1 MNNIKRLSIISML
14 LAMAIVLSYL
24 ESFTPMFIPG
34 FKLGLANVIIL
45 IMIYE
50 FKYYEA
56 FIVQITRIIIVAL
69 IRGTLLN
76 PVFFMSLVG
85 GILAYL
91 MMLLFSKLKLFT
103 PIGVSVIG
111 AIFHTVGQIV
121 VAIIIMNASEV
132 IYYLPFIALL
142 SVITGILSGLIAYT
156 YLKRSITSK
165 YIDSKTYN

>member
-24 ESFTPMFIPG
+24 ESFIPMFVPG
-34 FKLGLANVIIL
+34 LKLGLANIIIL
-45 IMIYE
+45 IMLYE
-50 FKYYEA
+50 FRYYEA

-76 PVFFMSLVG
+76 PIFFMSLTG

-91 MMLLFSKLKLFT
+91 IMLLFSRLKIFT

-111 AIFHTVGQIV
+111 AIFHTIGQIV
-121 VAIIIMNASEV
+121 VAFIIINVMEIA
-132 IYYLPFIALL
+132 YYLPFIALL
-142 SVITGILSGLIAYT
+142 SVGTGILSGLIAYT
-156 YLKRSITSK
+156 YLRRSITNKFIESK
-165 YIDSKTYN
+165 